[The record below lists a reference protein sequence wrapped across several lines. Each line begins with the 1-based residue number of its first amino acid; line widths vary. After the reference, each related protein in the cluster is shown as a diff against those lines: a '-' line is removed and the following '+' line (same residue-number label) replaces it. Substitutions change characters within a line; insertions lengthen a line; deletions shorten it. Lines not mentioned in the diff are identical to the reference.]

1 MVKLT
6 PRMIEV
12 IILVGRDRLSYKAV
26 AKQLERKQH
35 GNGKISHRTVEKY
48 AEEIRDMIQSRLAP
62 RDALTAYYWRHAE
75 ELEGVVA

>member
-1 MVKLT
+1 MVRLT
-6 PRMIEV
+6 PRMIQV

-26 AKQLERKQH
+26 AKRLERKN
-35 GNGKISHRTVEKY
+35 GDGKISHRTVEKY

>member
-12 IILVGRDRLSYKAV
+12 IILVGRDRLAYKAV
-26 AKQLERKQH
+26 AKRLERKN
-35 GNGKISHRTVEKY
+35 GDGKISHRTVEKY

-62 RDALTAYYWRHAE
+62 RDALTAYYWRHVE